1 MSSHFSN
8 KQEKIYNLLNN
19 LYINDKKK
27 IISWLDS
34 VKTYDKSDYKIPGL
48 FNNSKMQIITSSQNG
63 QYNLIL
69 QWIAN
74 NLNKFPDYDFKNI
87 PESNFISLK
96 FTKDPVSG
104 LNNPKNIKSFINPID
119 VKKWCSNAQIHPI
132 KDTYMHIMG
141 NDYLD
146 IYIKAFI
153 IMKKTNMNTKD
164 IFDMFPKNHILFGNI
179 DLVYYN
185 FVKNNNTYEYE
196 DTHEK
201 YFVCKI
207 LTENLDNLMIDNDD
221 NKITIELEL
230 LRNRFS
236 TKKRIHIID
245 DIDSNYKG
253 MLNYFND
260 YNNNLIFEFLNRD
273 YINYYKFPESLEK
286 LVEFNDYISSKF
298 FIKFLENN
306 YISKYRKIIE
316 YLYDEQN
323 DPYTNEGMWINK
335 VLKLYETYKAI
346 YNDIRDCLDPSSGI
360 IENYLDKKYLYIEDP
375 LENYFEDFEKK
386 LEELKKPI
394 YSQLIDVSTFTKKR
408 LIEENYLNDADFEV
422 FTAQKELYNNK
433 KKLYEKALQKYESNK
448 QGSSPTPPVK
458 PTITLPSGKV
468 LTIAAKIDPIHIKDN
483 VIKNFNIEYE
493 NKKSIIEEYN
503 RIKNIPYIELI
514 KSIPYN
520 SKKKLMENNEMLR
533 MSREEINNNILYS
546 HEASNLSDRCSEEID
561 ILTNEELN
569 SENYP
574 LAKLQLMARLKI
586 YTKNA
591 EKYRTECIYAPS
603 LYNYLIKCINN
614 KEPFINPITKT
625 KYTKKNIEELMKVI
639 KIIDP
644 SLEVPEF
651 IKHRNDTKLKINY
664 KQKIVELNSTYFPTF
679 PSVGGITRLSFYD
692 VYLSRNIGK
701 KEYIIYDICS
711 IPADIEATGDFATG
725 STDINSNTMLFNIFK
740 LFNSGQL
747 LNNYLPPYQ
756 ILPINVLA
764 DVYQYIKL
772 GIHFNNYKTEDY
784 WLYDYASGN
793 ETTKDNFIKL
803 FKSRAEEINNFI

>member
-34 VKTYDKSDYKIPGL
+34 VKTYDKSNYKIPGL
-48 FNNSKMQIITSSQNG
+48 FNNLKMQIITSSPDG
-63 QYNLIL
+63 LYNLIL

-74 NLNKFPDYDFKNI
+74 NINKFPDYDFKNI
-87 PESNFISLK
+87 PDSNFISLR
-96 FTKDPVSG
+96 FAKDPVSG
-104 LNNPKNIKSFINPID
+104 LNNPKYIKSFINPND
-119 VKKWCSNAQIHPI
+119 VKLWCYNAQIHPLQN
-132 KDTYMHIMG
+132 TYMHIMG
-141 NDYLD
+141 IEYLD
-146 IYIKAFI
+146 IYKKAFI
-153 IMKKTNMNTKD
+153 IMKKTNMDTKD

-185 FVKNNNTYEYE
+185 FIKNNNTYEYE
-196 DTHEK
+196 NTHDN

-207 LTENLDNLMIDNDD
+207 LTENLDNLIIDDNDT
-221 NKITIELEL
+221 KITIEIKL
-230 LRNRFS
+230 LSNRFS
-236 TKKRIHIID
+236 IKKRINVIE
-245 DIDSNYKG
+245 DIDTNYKE
-253 MLNYFND
+253 MFNYFNN

-286 LVEFNDYISSKF
+286 LIELNDYISLTY

-306 YISKYRKIIE
+306 YIAKYRTIID

-323 DPYTNEGMWINK
+323 DPYTNEDMWIDR
-335 VLKLYETYKAI
+335 VLNLYKTYKAI
-346 YNDIRDCLDPSSGI
+346 YNDIRDCFDPSSGI
-360 IENYLDKKYLYIEDP
+360 IENYLDKKYVYIEDP

-386 LEELKKPI
+386 LEELKNPI

-422 FTAQKELYNNK
+422 FTAQKELYNNQR
-433 KKLYEKALQKYESNK
+433 KLYEKSLQKYESNK
-448 QGSSPTPPVK
+448 KGSSPTPPVK

-468 LTIAAKIDPIHIKDN
+468 LTIGAKIDPIHIKDN
-483 VIKNFNIEYE
+483 VIKKFNIEYE
-493 NKKSIIEEYN
+493 KNKSIIDEYN
-503 RIKNIPYIELI
+503 IIKNTPYIELI
-514 KSIPYN
+514 NSISSN
-520 SKKKLMENNEMLR
+520 SKKNLIENNELFR

-546 HEASNLSDRCSEEID
+546 DEASNLSDRCSEEID

-569 SENYP
+569 NENYP
-574 LAKLQLMARLKI
+574 LAKLQLMTRLKI
-586 YTKNA
+586 YSKNV

-664 KQKIVELNSTYFPTF
+664 TQKIVELNSAYFPTF

-740 LFNSGQL
+740 LFNNGQL
-747 LNNYLPPYQ
+747 LNNYVPPYQ
-756 ILPINVLA
+756 ILPINELP

-772 GIHFNNYKTEDY
+772 GIHFNNYKTDNY
-784 WLYDYASGN
+784 WLYDYATGN
-793 ETTKDNFIKL
+793 EITKNDFIKL